1 MPTIPGLNT
10 LIDYKQ
16 QKRLIHTRKVLILD
30 YPFWGA
36 LALRLILKED
46 TSCQTGWTDSIT
58 HGYNPYWIKTLLDQE
73 LLFHVAHEVT
83 HCMCQHPTRL
93 AGRNKKSYNL
103 AADFVANSI
112 LDKAGFIIPQGRPY
126 DPRFDGMSLDEVY
139 VILEKEYEE
148 RKKERQKKKQ
158 QEKNKQKNKD
168 KGEKGDSEDQKESGN
183 DLSDGSPDDSGNPV
197 DNEQDIGDNGDNK
210 DSDTDGNSDGD
221 NREKNDREKDDGE
234 KDDGEKDDN
243 SDELDDNKPD
253 NDDDDDDNDD
263 DDDELEGED
272 PGNCGEVR
280 EYQGKDGTSASPSD
294 IKEQEQDWKI
304 ATVQAATQANQY
316 GNMPAGLG
324 AEIQNI
330 VEPKVDPR
338 DLLQDFVAR
347 TAKNDFSWT
356 PPNRKYI
363 QQGLYM
369 PSPKSEELG
378 TVVQVLDTSI
388 SVSQV
393 ELDNFSAIVA
403 ATLEAYSFDA
413 IVLYC
418 DTKVYE
424 PEYFTQADLP
434 LKLKLQGRGGTDF
447 IPPFNWIRK
456 NDIDP
461 VCLIYLTDLQCNS
474 FPSPSPDYPVVWI
487 CTDPP
492 SMHGP
497 GGYWHTPPFGEVIF
511 IDLAE
516 EKKGR
521 FGRR

>member
-1 MPTIPGLNT
+1 MSILPGLNT

-36 LALRLILKED
+36 LALRLVLKED

-93 AGRNKKSYNL
+93 AGRNKKLYNL

-112 LDKAGFIIPQGRPY
+112 LSKAGFIIPQGRPY

-139 VILEKEYEE
+139 VILETEFELK
-148 RKKERQKKKQ
+148 KKEKQDQKDQ
-158 QEKNKQKNKD
+158 SKD
-168 KGEKGDSEDQKESGN
+168 KGEKGDSENQKESGN
-183 DLSDGSPDDSGNPV
+183 DLSDGSPDDSGNSV
-197 DNEQDIGDNGDNK
+197 DDEQDPGNTGDNK
-210 DSDTDGNSDGD
+210 DTDSDGD
-221 NREKNDREKDDGE
+221 SDEDDREKDDGNNGVDDDE
-234 KDDGEKDDN
+234 FGDDEDDEDSSKDNDN
-243 SDELDDNKPD
+243 DSDQN
-253 NDDDDDDNDD
+253 NDDDDDDD

-316 GNMPAGLG
+316 GHMPAGLG
-324 AEIQNI
+324 AEVQNI

-347 TAKNDFSWT
+347 TAKNDFAWT

-369 PSPKSEELG
+369 PSPRSEELG

-388 SVSQV
+388 SVSQL

-418 DTKVYE
+418 DTKVYK

-447 IPPFNWIRK
+447 RKPFTWVEE
-456 NDIDP
+456 NDILP
-461 VCLIYLTDLQCNS
+461 VCLIYLTDLECDKY
-474 FPSPSPDYPVVWI
+474 PDFIPEYPVIWI
-487 CTDPP
+487 CTNPENQLWF
-492 SMHGP
+492 GR
-497 GGYWHTPPFGEVIF
+497 PPFGEVIF
-511 IDLAE
+511 IDL
-516 EKKGR
+516 EK
-521 FGRR
+521 